1 MCVSE
6 QVLEACECERTRAL
20 QTSYILNYDFIIII
34 SIHQTE
40 LCYTRFFS
48 KLNSSS
54 LAFFTSSRDGTQW
67 RFLKIK
73 KKGGGPSS
81 YRGANHALHF

>member
-40 LCYTRFFS
+40 LCYTRFFFKIELVFIS
-48 KLNSSS
+48 IFYFIKR
-54 LAFFTSSRDGTQW
+54 RDTMAI
-67 RFLKIK
+67 LKNK
-73 KKGGGPSS
+73 EK
-81 YRGANHALHF
+81 RGRSVLL

>member
-40 LCYTRFFS
+40 LCYTRFFFKIELVFIS
-48 KLNSSS
+48 I
-54 LAFFTSSRDGTQW
+54 FTSSRDDTMAI
-67 RFLKIK
+67 LKIK
-73 KKGGGPSS
+73 KKRGGPSS